1 MARAVSIEEWRW
13 KAEWG
18 VHLVEE
24 RFGRAEALRERAPSR
39 HLAGGQEQVGGGGD
53 SCEVFL
59 FCFCLRCSLV
69 FLFV

>member
-39 HLAGGQEQVGGGGD
+39 HLAGGQEQVGGG
-53 SCEVFL
+53 
-59 FCFCLRCSLV
+59 
-69 FLFV
+69 